1 MNEEKEKDWRRL
13 RSPLLLL
20 LLLLLLRLHLL
31 LLHLLF
37 STTTFWEM
45 KGKKK
50 GWNDGGMTTSI
61 IQVMMMV
68 MRMRSYQTLTNSN
81 TTTKPFSTSK
91 EKKRKKKKKK
101 KKKSATLRGRLSTE
115 TRWYGYVLM
124 LSMGTTKVPARG
136 TRADVLKKKKTSC
149 SRGMPCVRTR
159 TDLRF

>member
-1 MNEEKEKDWRRL
+1 VNEEKEKDWRRL
-13 RSPLLLL
+13 RSPPSSSSSSSSPASSLLDH
-20 LLLLLLRLHLL
+20 HLL
-31 LLHLLF
+31 GDEREEERLERRRYDYQYYSGDDDGVEDALLSDFDELEYDDKTIF
-37 STTTFWEM
+37 DIE
-45 KGKKK
+45 G
-50 GWNDGGMTTSI
+50 
-61 IQVMMMV
+61 
-68 MRMRSYQTLTNSN
+68 
-81 TTTKPFSTSK
+81 
-91 EKKRKKKKKK
+91 EEEEEEEKKKKK